1 MNSRRRTGLLAVVAT
16 VALSSPTFAAPRVV
30 VTIKPIHALVS
41 GIMNGVGTPTLLVE
55 GTASPHTFTLRPSTA
70 RAVNE
75 ADIFVRVSES
85 VEPFTVRLA
94 RALPDNVRLVT
105 LDEMPGLVLR
115 DQRDGLTFESH
126 GHAASAPNADS
137 GGRDAAEPHR
147 HGHRRDGHIWLDPE
161 NAKRIVAGLASVLA
175 QRDPANAAKY
185 KANAARVTAR
195 IDDLSAGIAREM
207 KPLAGKPYIVF
218 HDAYQ
223 YFEKRFGLE
232 AVGSITVSPEAKPSA
247 KRLTELRHKISA
259 LDAVCVFAEPMFQPK
274 LVDAVIEGTD
284 ARAGTLD
291 PEGATVPA
299 GPDAYVELM
308 RKLAA
313 GLTSCLSG
321 EPSSR
326 AELPA
331 Q

>member
-1 MNSRRRTGLLAVVAT
+1 
-16 VALSSPTFAAPRVV
+16 
-30 VTIKPIHALVS
+30 
-41 GIMNGVGTPTLLVE
+41 
-55 GTASPHTFTLRPSTA
+55 
-70 RAVNE
+70 
-75 ADIFVRVSES
+75 
-85 VEPFTVRLA
+85 
-94 RALPDNVRLVT
+94 
-105 LDEMPGLVLR
+105 
-115 DQRDGLTFESH
+115 
-126 GHAASAPNADS
+126 
-137 GGRDAAEPHR
+137 
-147 HGHRRDGHIWLDPE
+147 DPE
-161 NAKRIVAGLASVLA
+161 NAKRIVAGLATVLA

-291 PEGATVPA
+291 PEGATVP
-299 GPDAYVELM
+299 
-308 RKLAA
+308 
-313 GLTSCLSG
+313 
-321 EPSSR
+321 
-326 AELPA
+326 
-331 Q
+331 